1 MIRLDIDRVTY
12 TQIATLLPDIW
23 PDIKIN
29 LLSMDEN
36 LEKLGFCKSAPCVVS
51 IDLSAA
57 EYEQLLDK
65 LMDLEVNA
73 YDTPDGDYPSDN
85 DPDYILY
92 CKYGWMWDVLYSAET
107 QFE

>member
-73 YDTPDGDYPSDN
+73 YDTADGDYPSDN